1 MSHVYVTRSE
11 QRKAAANTDEEWT
24 LYERAL
30 IVWVEL
36 WDQYRTGFPP
46 GEHVRVSPCSDPLSV
61 FCAKP
66 SERSASR

>member
-1 MSHVYVTRSE
+1 MSHVDVTRSE
-11 QRKAAANTDEEWT
+11 QRKAAANTDEEWA

-30 IVWVEL
+30 
-36 WDQYRTGFPP
+36 
-46 GEHVRVSPCSDPLSV
+46 VRVSPCSDPLSV